1 MMHIQTCVSVQFVF
15 CCEEEI
21 DLVTVAYLV
30 LIRQLRNLC
39 DIDRLMAYL
48 YGNQQL
54 DCNTNEYTSTR
65 STSL

>member
-1 MMHIQTCVSVQFVF
+1 MHIQTCVSVQFVF

-21 DLVTVAYLV
+21 DLATVAYLV

-48 YGNQQL
+48 YGSQQHKQIHKHKSKVEVVP
-54 DCNTNEYTSTR
+54 NK
-65 STSL
+65 